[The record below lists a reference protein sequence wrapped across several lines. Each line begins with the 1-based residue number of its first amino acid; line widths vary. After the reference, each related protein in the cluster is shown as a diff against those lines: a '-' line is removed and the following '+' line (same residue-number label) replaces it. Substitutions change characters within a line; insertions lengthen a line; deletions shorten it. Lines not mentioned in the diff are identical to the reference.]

1 MARLDPRGVQE
12 PLVYEGGQNYLA
24 SYFARLVVGF
34 GLFKAVL
41 DQAYSS
47 ALLTAHS
54 AYPIVNSVE
63 FSIAASFA
71 ILAACLVVMVVGWH
85 RPSTTLRTSAMVC
98 MVLLLGADCVSALGI
113 LGNLPGWSVSLGLPI
128 IYGAAAVV
136 TNAAWLLP
144 IAYLPARWCLAA
156 LSCSYLLAKAASEV
170 CSALG
175 PALVPAALL
184 SMGVV
189 SIILFLTVRASGFD
203 GTSAQKPSHP
213 LGVARSVVVELAAP
227 LAVFVVLSTILGL
240 IMAFQATGEQPV
252 EGSAFLKVLASG
264 AAHLLLLGVAVFAKG
279 MPNIRRVFGLLFP
292 IGALLLMALPFMDH
306 VYGALF
312 GVLLMFLQ
320 GVVSTMVLFMLLLM
334 ARRLGVPVI
343 AMVAAISFVSRT
355 FVLVGL
361 WVGGLLGSHSSV
373 DHTVRALILVVV
385 ALYFLSLA
393 LWFVRGRVAT
403 AAGLRETVR
412 EYGTFDELDGLCVED
427 ASAEDVGVE
436 DQAIQSLE
444 DTADPL
450 DRRAQELAKAH
461 RLTAREA
468 EVGCLLARGRSAS
481 YIADELGISLHT
493 VRGYIKDV
501 YAKLG
506 IHARQELIDLYTG
519 PRP

>member
-1 MARLDPRGVQE
+1 MARLNPRGIQE
-12 PLVYEGGQNYLA
+12 PLVYEGGQTRLA
-24 SYFARLVVGF
+24 PYFARLVVGF
-34 GLFKAVL
+34 GLFKAVI

-47 ALLTAHS
+47 ALLTAYS
-54 AYPIVNSVE
+54 AYPIINSVE

-71 ILAACLVVMVVGWH
+71 ILAACLVVMVLSWH
-85 RPSTTLRTSAMVC
+85 RPSTTLRVSAVIC
-98 MVLLLGADCVSALGI
+98 MVLLLGADCASALGV
-113 LGNLPGWSVSLGLPI
+113 LGSLPEWSVSWGLPI
-128 IYGAAAVV
+128 VYGAASVV

-156 LSCSYLLAKAASEV
+156 LSCSYLLAKVASEV

-175 PALVPAALL
+175 AALAPAALL

-189 SIILFLTVRASGFD
+189 SIVLFLTLHVLKPNGV
-203 GTSAQKPSHP
+203 SAPRPSRP
-213 LGVARSVVVELAAP
+213 LGAAQTVAMELGAP
-227 LAVFVVLSTILGL
+227 LAVFVVLSTVLGL
-240 IMAFQATGEQPV
+240 ILAFQVTGEQPV
-252 EGSAFLKVLASG
+252 EGSAFLKVVASG
-264 AAHLLLLGVAVFAKG
+264 AANLLLLGVAVFAKG
-279 MPNIRRVFGLLFP
+279 MPNIRRAFGLLFP
-292 IGALLLMALPFMDH
+292 IGTLLLMALPFMDH
-306 VYGALF
+306 VYGTLF

-320 GVVSTMVLFMLLLM
+320 SVVSTMVLFMLLGM

-343 AMVAAISFVSRT
+343 TMVAAISFVSRA

-361 WVGGLLGSHSSV
+361 WMGGLLGSHSSV
-373 DHTVRALILVVV
+373 DRTVRALILVVV

-393 LWFVRGRVAT
+393 LWFVRGRIST
-403 AAGLRETVR
+403 AAGLRETAR
-412 EYGTFDELDGLCVED
+412 EYGTFDELDGLCLGETNTESHH
-427 ASAEDVGVE
+427 AP
-436 DQAIQSLE
+436 QSPE
-444 DTADPL
+444 TTADPL
-450 DRRAQELAKAH
+450 DQRAQELAKAH

-506 IHARQELIDLYTG
+506 IHDRQELIDLYTR